1 MKPGVFGWDVG
12 GANIKVARHLGG
24 SLCPSTIER
33 VFPLW
38 REPRRLAGILSEMA
52 REFGEPDGV
61 MGVTMTAELADCFE
75 TKREGVS
82 VVLDAFEEA
91 FPGIPIRVFG
101 VDGSFR
107 TIPEARVQPL
117 SVAAANWM
125 ATATIAARECP
136 DAVLIDVGST
146 TTDIVPLVAGRV
158 AALGRT
164 DMDRLREGELVYTGA
179 IRTPVCA
186 ILDVVSLGGRPYRV
200 ASEVFAIAADAHRWL
215 GLFGEAGYAS
225 ETPDGGGR
233 DREAASRRLARMVCA
248 DREMLDDD
256 AIDRIAIAVVDAQVR
271 AIRGGIEQV
280 LERAGCPA
288 GSTALSIGRGAYL
301 GRTAAEAAG
310 LRVGDDVALP
320 DGPASA
326 VAVLAAESITRSSW

>member
-1 MKPGVFGWDVG
+1 MSVKPGVLGWDVG
-12 GANIKVARHLGG
+12 GANVKVARHVAG
-24 SLCPSTIER
+24 SLWPSTIER

-38 REPRRLAGILSEMA
+38 REPKRLARILSEMA
-52 REFGEPDGV
+52 REFGEPAGV

-82 VVLDAFEEA
+82 SVLDAFEEA

-107 TIPEARVQPL
+107 TIPDARDSPL
-117 SVAAANWM
+117 TVAAANWM
-125 ATATIAARECP
+125 ATATVAAREFP

-158 AALGRT
+158 AAIGRT
-164 DMDRLREGELVYTGA
+164 DTDRLREGELVYTGA
-179 IRTPVCA
+179 TRTPVCA
-186 ILDVVSLGGRPYRV
+186 ILDVVSLGGRPCRV

-215 GLFGEAGYAS
+215 GLLDEGDYTP

-233 DREAASRRLARMVCA
+233 DREDAARRLARMVCA
-248 DREMLDDD
+248 DREMLDDL
-256 AIDRIAIAVVDAQVR
+256 AITQIASAVVEAQVR

-280 LERAGCPA
+280 LERAGCGI
-288 GSTALSIGRGAYL
+288 GSIALPIGRGAYL
-301 GRTAAEAAG
+301 ARTAAAAAG
-310 LRVGDDVALP
+310 LRVPEEVALP

-326 VAVLAAESITRSSW
+326 IAILTAESITRQ